1 MNQRLTT
8 DQFEQLVT
16 ALVSEINRVQ
26 QGLGYDLEISKD
38 GKECRITPRTNVLY
52 THYFCKWEALTT
64 IYDISYWIE
73 VIGGKP
79 CIRIFNEQ

>member
-16 ALVSEINRVQ
+16 ALVSEINLVQ
-26 QGLGYDLEISKD
+26 KGLGYDLEFSKD
-38 GKECRITPRTNVLY
+38 GKECQITPRTRVLY
-52 THYFCKWEALTT
+52 THYFRKWEALTT

-73 VIGGKP
+73 VKGDKP